1 MTTKKPSVKKL
12 EQGFLLL
19 FLGMVTLAFAWL
31 IEPFFAAIVWA
42 IVVGV
47 LFAPLYAR
55 LLALLPGKR
64 NIVAG
69 LTLII
74 VISLIIISSIMLGA
88 ALVQEATGIYNR
100 IQAGEINFGKVF
112 VEILER
118 LPDWIRAQLESYGLG
133 DFQSARERLDASIAS
148 SFDFLTT
155 QVFSVGESALGF
167 FLSLGVMLY
176 LTFFLLRDGP
186 ELGRRVEETIPLEPE
201 QRRLLVEKFL
211 GVVQATIKG
220 SLIVAIMQGT
230 IGGVI
235 FWALGINGALL
246 WGVLMGFMSLLPAV
260 GTGIVWVPVAIYLLV
275 TGDIWQ
281 GVALAAAGVLVI
293 SAVDNFVRPILVG
306 RETRIPDFIVL
317 LSTLGGIQLF
327 GFHGIVVG
335 PLLAALFLTMWEM
348 FAASRVLQPS

>member
-1 MTTKKPSVKKL
+1 M
-12 EQGFLLL
+12 ERGFLLL
-19 FLGMVTLAFAWL
+19 LLAVVTLAFAWL

-55 LLALLPGKR
+55 LLQYLPGKK
-64 NIVAG
+64 NIVAA

-74 VISLIIISSIMLGA
+74 VIAIIIIPAIMLGA
-88 ALVQEATGIYNR
+88 ALVQEATGIYSR
-100 IQAGEINFGKVF
+100 IQAGEINFGLVF
-112 VEILER
+112 VEILEQ
-118 LPDWIRAQLESYGLG
+118 LPDWLRKQMEAYGFG
-133 DFQSARERLDASIAS
+133 DFQSAREQLDASIAS
-148 SFDFLTT
+148 SFNFLTT

-176 LTFFLLRDGP
+176 LTYFLLRDGP
-186 ELGRRVEETIPLEPE
+186 TIGQRVKEMIPLEPD
-201 QRRLLVEKFL
+201 QRELLVEKFL

-230 IGGVI
+230 IGGLI
-235 FWALGINGALL
+235 FWALDINGALL

-275 TGDIWQ
+275 TGDVWQ
-281 GVALAAAGVLVI
+281 GVALAAAGVLII
-293 SAVDNFVRPILVG
+293 SAVDNFVRPVLVG

-317 LSTLGGIQLF
+317 ISTLGGIQLF

-335 PLLAALFLTMWEM
+335 PLLAALFLTMWQM
-348 FAASRVLQPS
+348 FAATRKIAPVEVAK